1 MTREHSRRM
10 ASSCKDHASSTSV
23 DPGCRQCDKHPRAG
37 DVFDEEA
44 VQLSEHVEERHA
56 TAQVCG
62 RFGVDAVRDQR
73 GTDAVA
79 GNIADEQTEV
89 LVVQRIYQGEVAADG
104 VHGMIE
110 GVNAHGVPDQR
121 SGCEAVLD
129 ARSEAEIFL
138 DFHLA
143 LPKLHIGGAKFLLDA
158 HLLGDVRECY
168 DPKIAPGILEPPGT
182 DNDGQPATALSREN
196 KSISVVTGSE
206 RNVNLLP
213 QKIHLLGGIEARRVK
228 TNQVLPRNTRHF

>member
-44 VQLSEHVEERHA
+44 VQLSEHVEERHT
-56 TAQVCG
+56 TAQMRGC
-62 RFGVDAVRDQR
+62 FGVDAVGDQR

-79 GNIADEQTEV
+79 GNITDEQTEV

-110 GVNAHGVPDQR
+110 GVNTHGVPDQR

-143 LPKLHIGGAKFLLDA
+143 LPKFQIGRAKFLLDA
-158 HLLGDVRECY
+158 DLLGDVRECN
-168 DPKIAPGILEPPGT
+168 DPKIASGILESSGT
-182 DNDGQPATALSREN
+182 DNDGQAATAFLRQNEGVA
-196 KSISVVTGSE
+196 VVTVSE

-213 QKIHLLGGIEARRVK
+213 HKIHFLRRIEARRVK
-228 TNQVLPRNTRHF
+228 TDQVLPGKAVHL